1 MTNNFAYEVTGP
13 GSDLF
18 GVINLNTGV
27 FTPIGS
33 MGLTLAGIGNYNG
46 VIYGGAYHGNTLY
59 SVNTSTGALTG
70 IGTGNISY
78 ADFGY
83 YVWALCLRR
92 QRGSLF
98 NQSSKRCSYRHRT
111 DRPVL
116 WRHRNG
122 NVFRF
127 KHSISDAE

>member
-98 NQSSKRCSYRHRT
+98 NQSNEWCCYRPWTNRSFV
-111 DRPVL
+111 R
-116 WRHRNG
+116 RHRNG
-122 NVFRF
+122 NVLRF